1 MQPGAAAAGMRA
13 GLPQSLQPAFKGKA
27 PPPPPGKSEHPSLR
41 RPAQHP
47 PPPPPPQSEAGA
59 RRPSSRTQ
67 GGQGPAPPPM
77 AAPSMSN
84 RPKPRGVRPPGAR
97 DLPRRLFP
105 MNSVEKERKQM
116 LVQPIGSSSY
126 GFSAARSSR
135 RSSGLALP
143 RDRFGPLAPIEEG
156 DEERKEGPTLPTKM
170 KPSRHLA
177 ENRLRWL
184 RDRLLTRSEDRRNEL
199 QLLLPP
205 KVALAVY
212 AMAYMW
218 FGLCFYLIMLHGLRF
233 NPSMEVA
240 WIVASV
246 VSIVQ
251 ELLIH
256 QLLGLV
262 FNSAF
267 RQLFIPTMTRT
278 LVPIKAGDKLPD
290 ASALNDPMHPI
301 ARMKT
306 VRKPPPAKVGA
317 RSKDV
322 QM

>member
-1 MQPGAAAAGMRA
+1 MSHFCFLRLLCLFECVVYNFPAPILDSFLTSRNRNGAPG
-13 GLPQSLQPAFKGKA
+13 
-27 PPPPPGKSEHPSLR
+27 
-41 RPAQHP
+41 
-47 PPPPPPQSEAGA
+47 GA
-59 RRPSSRTQ
+59 RRPSSGAQR
-67 GGQGPAPPPM
+67 GIGPAPPPFG
-77 AAPSMSN
+77 APTVSGN
-84 RPKPRGVRPPGAR
+84 RPKPRGSRPPGAR

-105 MNSVEKERKQM
+105 MNSVEMERRQM
-116 LVQPIGSSSY
+116 LVQPVGSSSY
-126 GFSAARSSR
+126 GYSSR

-143 RDRFGPLAPIEEG
+143 RETYGPLAPIEEG

-177 ENRLRWL
+177 DNRLRWL

-205 KVALAVY
+205 KVAYGVY

-218 FGLCFYLIMLHGLRF
+218 FGLCFYLIMIHGLHF

-240 WIVASV
+240 WIIASV
-246 VSIVQ
+246 VSVVQ

-267 RQLFIPTMTRT
+267 RQLFIPTITRT
-278 LVPIKAGDKLPD
+278 LVPITSGDALPTTD
-290 ASALNDPMHPI
+290 AFNDPTHPLS
-301 ARMKT
+301 RMKS
-306 VRKPPPAKVGA
+306 VRKPQQAKVGA
-317 RSKDV
+317 KSKKDFSSI
-322 QM
+322 